1 MIDTLAMERDF
12 IARRKQYNEELRLN
26 QSGKR
31 TVHNHYPIDEV
42 IIEDCK
48 PFRLK
53 EEPLNENPELL
64 IITYNNGKGAM
75 VIDQEE
81 LMKLPKANQNKI
93 FNLHK
98 I

>member
-12 IARRKQYNEELRLN
+12 IARRKQYNEFNNL
-26 QSGKR
+26 
-31 TVHNHYPIDEV
+31 
-42 IIEDCK
+42 K
-48 PFRLK
+48 PGDKDYLD
-53 EEPLNENPELL
+53 ENPELL